1 MTDTSSD
8 LNFLAARADQANDA
22 AFLSTPGPREI
33 RVSRFNAAQTRHYFR
48 ICQMYSSARTA
59 IARNSLRRLYRAAG
73 INCPT
78 WCAPELDESVEGPIE
93 RALKVRPV
101 VQVQPLLRRQ
111 AR

>member
-1 MTDTSSD
+1 MTDSASTLD
-8 LNFLAARADQANDA
+8 HLAARADLANDA
-22 AFLSTPGPREI
+22 AACATPGPREV

-48 ICQMYSSARTA
+48 ICQMYSSARTP

-73 INCPT
+73 INCPA
-78 WCAPELDESVEGPIE
+78 WMAPELDATVEGPLM

-111 AR
+111 AS